1 MARSDVPPAFDA
13 VLKEWWI
20 VTFLDGIAVVGQ
32 IYGDAKRRFPDG
44 RLIMT
49 SKVLTSLPKVVSGN
63 VIRTRNSRYL
73 LVGTTN

>member
-1 MARSDVPPAFDA
+1 MGALRFDA

-32 IYGDAKRRFPDG
+32 IYGDTKGRFPDG
-44 RLIMT
+44 RWIMT
-49 SKVLTSLPKVVSGN
+49 SKVVSSRPRVASGN

-73 LVGTTN
+73 LIGTTH